1 MNFFTEL
8 GVLVNKL
15 WKEKNYDQ
23 HRFPAV
29 AMQAL
34 SELPPAE
41 NVSFREGVF
50 LGLADPLPVQS
61 DMAAQFGQPPLTVYS
76 AEEFRIELLFW
87 LHALPS
93 IHQHGFS
100 GAFHVMHGNT
110 LQTGWQFH
118 QRERIATGLLLGDV
132 KINEVELLR
141 QGETRPII
149 AGSKLIHTTY
159 HLRQPTVSVVVRTM
173 HENDVLPQYTYL
185 PPSVAFDPEAQRPS
199 SVRHEQLL
207 LMLLKLGRI
216 DECLNAIQSLIAES
230 DAVSAFHFLLWA
242 NANLKDGNV
251 IHEITAGARVKHP
264 LLVEEL
270 APALAWQ
277 RREIRLENIKNT
289 ITDQDLQFFLGVL
302 LNVPDRAL
310 AMSIL
315 QQQYPSFDPVDM
327 AMNFIGSLSKLGVL
341 GFRLNDTWR
350 FVLSCFMRGISGLD
364 EIEKLLAARYG
375 VAAVVNQRSQI
386 RDLAGMLHKFWLFE
400 PYFLPLSGADWVDE
414 GRAERPSEPALA
426 V

>member
-8 GVLVNKL
+8 GVLVNRI

-23 HRFPAV
+23 RRFPAV

-34 SELPPAE
+34 RELPPAE

-50 LGLADPLPVQS
+50 LGLADPLPTQS
-61 DMAAQFGQPPLTVYS
+61 DLAAQFGQPPLTVYS

-87 LHALPS
+87 LHALPA

-110 LQTGWQFH
+110 LNTGWQFH
-118 QRERIATGLLLGDV
+118 QRERVATGLLVGDL

-159 HLRQPTVSVVVRTM
+159 HLQQPTISVVVRTM
-173 HENDVLPQYTYL
+173 RENDVLPQYTYL
-185 PPSVAFDPEAQRPS
+185 PPCVAFDPEGRRPS
-199 SVRHEQLL
+199 TVRHEQLL
-207 LMLLKLGRI
+207 LMLTKLGRI
-216 DECLNAIQSLIAES
+216 DECFSAIQSLIAES
-230 DAVSAFHFLLWA
+230 DAFSAFHFLLWA
-242 NANLKDGNV
+242 NANLKDGNM
-251 IHEITAGARVKHP
+251 IHEIAAGARVKHP
-264 LLVEEL
+264 LLVEDL
-270 APALAWQ
+270 MPALAWQ

-289 ITDQDLQFFLGVL
+289 ITDPDLQFFLGVL
-302 LNVPDRAL
+302 LNVPDRGL

-315 QQQYPSFDPVDM
+315 QQRYPSFDPVDT
-327 AMNFIGSLSKLGVL
+327 AMDFIGRLSKLGVL

-350 FVLSCFMRGISGLD
+350 FVLSCFMRGVSGLD
-364 EIEKLLAARYG
+364 EIEKLLATRYG
-375 VAAVVNQRSQI
+375 VDAVVNQRCQI
-386 RDLAGMLHKFWLFE
+386 RDLASMLHKFWLFE
-400 PYFLPLSGADWVDE
+400 PYFLPLSGADRVDK
-414 GRAERPSEPALA
+414 GKPERPTEA
-426 V
+426 VLTV

>member
-1 MNFFTEL
+1 
-8 GVLVNKL
+8 
-15 WKEKNYDQ
+15 
-23 HRFPAV
+23 
-29 AMQAL
+29 
-34 SELPPAE
+34 
-41 NVSFREGVF
+41 
-50 LGLADPLPVQS
+50 
-61 DMAAQFGQPPLTVYS
+61 
-76 AEEFRIELLFW
+76 
-87 LHALPS
+87 
-93 IHQHGFS
+93 
-100 GAFHVMHGNT
+100 MHGNT

-327 AMNFIGSLSKLGVL
+327 ARNFIGSLSKLGVL

-414 GRAERPSEPALA
+414 GRAERPSEPTLA
-426 V
+426 M

>member
-1 MNFFTEL
+1 
-8 GVLVNKL
+8 
-15 WKEKNYDQ
+15 
-23 HRFPAV
+23 
-29 AMQAL
+29 
-34 SELPPAE
+34 
-41 NVSFREGVF
+41 
-50 LGLADPLPVQS
+50 
-61 DMAAQFGQPPLTVYS
+61 LTVYS
-76 AEEFRIELLFW
+76 AEEFRIEPLFW

-110 LQTGWQFH
+110 LQAGWQFH

-173 HENDVLPQYTYL
+173 HENDVLPQYAYL

-350 FVLSCFMRGISGLD
+350 FMLSCFMRGISGLD

-414 GRAERPSEPALA
+414 GRAERPSEPTLA
-426 V
+426 M

>member
-1 MNFFTEL
+1 
-8 GVLVNKL
+8 
-15 WKEKNYDQ
+15 
-23 HRFPAV
+23 
-29 AMQAL
+29 
-34 SELPPAE
+34 
-41 NVSFREGVF
+41 
-50 LGLADPLPVQS
+50 
-61 DMAAQFGQPPLTVYS
+61 LTVYS
-76 AEEFRIELLFW
+76 AEEFRIEPLFW

-110 LQTGWQFH
+110 LQAGWQFH
-118 QRERIATGLLLGDV
+118 QR
-132 KINEVELLR
+132 
-141 QGETRPII
+141 
-149 AGSKLIHTTY
+149 
-159 HLRQPTVSVVVRTM
+159 
-173 HENDVLPQYTYL
+173 DVLPQYTYL

-207 LMLLKLGRI
+207 LMLMKLGRI

-350 FVLSCFMRGISGLD
+350 FMLSCFMRGISGLD
-364 EIEKLLAARYG
+364 EIEKLLATRYG

-414 GRAERPSEPALA
+414 GRAERPSEPTLA
-426 V
+426 M

>member
-118 QRERIATGLLLGDV
+118 QR
-132 KINEVELLR
+132 
-141 QGETRPII
+141 
-149 AGSKLIHTTY
+149 
-159 HLRQPTVSVVVRTM
+159 
-173 HENDVLPQYTYL
+173 DVLPQYTYL

-315 QQQYPSFDPVDM
+315 
-327 AMNFIGSLSKLGVL
+327 
-341 GFRLNDTWR
+341 
-350 FVLSCFMRGISGLD
+350 
-364 EIEKLLAARYG
+364 
-375 VAAVVNQRSQI
+375 
-386 RDLAGMLHKFWLFE
+386 
-400 PYFLPLSGADWVDE
+400 
-414 GRAERPSEPALA
+414 
-426 V
+426 

>member
-110 LQTGWQFH
+110 LQAGWQFH
-118 QRERIATGLLLGDV
+118 QR
-132 KINEVELLR
+132 
-141 QGETRPII
+141 
-149 AGSKLIHTTY
+149 
-159 HLRQPTVSVVVRTM
+159 
-173 HENDVLPQYTYL
+173 DVLPQYTYL

-350 FVLSCFMRGISGLD
+350 FMLSCFMRGISGLD